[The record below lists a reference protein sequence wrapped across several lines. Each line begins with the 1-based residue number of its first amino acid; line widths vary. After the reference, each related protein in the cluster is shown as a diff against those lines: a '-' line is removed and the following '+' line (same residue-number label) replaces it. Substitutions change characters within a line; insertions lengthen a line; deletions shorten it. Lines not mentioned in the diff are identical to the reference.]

1 MAESAQ
7 PSSVSESL
15 IAKTATEALIMAM
28 QLAREG
34 AAEINLMQICTW
46 SAQAAAPDADDL
58 TRRGIARNAEHRI
71 REAMR
76 SITAARP

>member
-7 PSSVSESL
+7 QPTSDIL
-15 IAKTATEALIMAM
+15 ITKTASEALIMAM

-34 AAEINLMQICTW
+34 AANIDLMQICTW
-46 SAQAAAPDADDL
+46 SAEAVAPDADDL

-76 SITAARP
+76 AITRAGP